1 MVQQLSSVQSER
13 QPQIIDQVDASVDR
27 GEVLRYVG
35 YPAGKAPNSHLS
47 DILDRWIEEANRR
60 AAPRAVYVV
69 LPVEEIGRRTLRL
82 RAADGEPEFRGAI
95 AEFLGPSRFVAAF
108 VATAGPG
115 VEHLAS
121 ELMRQ
126 SDELAAI
133 IVNAVGAERAEA
145 AEAAVIQQLRELAG
159 PQGLAPT
166 LPYSPGY
173 CGIALT
179 EQTKL
184 FSLFGG
190 ETVGVELTEDCMM
203 RPLKSISGLIGLG
216 PADEVGAHGSP
227 CERCELYN
235 CAVRR

>member
-1 MVQQLSSVQSER
+1 MNVRLVGCSHHKSSIAVRER
-13 QPQIIDQVDASVDR
+13 
-27 GEVLRYVG
+27 L
-35 YPAGKAPNSHLS
+35 
-47 DILDRWIEEANRR
+47 
-60 AAPRAVYVV
+60 
-69 LPVEEIGRRTLRL
+69 
-82 RAADGEPEFRGAI
+82 
-95 AEFLGPSRFVAAF
+95 AF
-108 VATAGPG
+108 
-115 VEHLAS
+115 S
-121 ELMRQ
+121 
-126 SDELAAI
+126 
-133 IVNAVGAERAEA
+133 AEA

-216 PADEVGAHGSP
+216 PADEIGVHGSP

-235 CAVRR
+235 CAMRR